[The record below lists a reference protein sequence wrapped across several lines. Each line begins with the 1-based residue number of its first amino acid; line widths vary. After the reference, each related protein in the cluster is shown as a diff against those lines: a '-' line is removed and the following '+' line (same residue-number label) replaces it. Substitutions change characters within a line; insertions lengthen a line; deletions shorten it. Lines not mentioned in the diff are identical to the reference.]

1 MITPGHQGA
10 IGAHAFPPSPIVSGV
25 EHDPVEPVETY
36 VVGDV
41 HGHRDELVAALHEV
55 GLVDTGGTWTG
66 GTANLW
72 FLGDFVDRGP
82 DGIGVIDLV
91 MRLAGEAAEA
101 GGRVETLLG
110 NHEILLLG
118 MHKFGDTDVP
128 SDFGPRSFARSW
140 EMNGGLLSDQEAL
153 TPGHVDWLTDRPVV
167 ALVGEDLLMHSDTL
181 EYLGWGQ
188 DLETVNTAVR
198 DILHSDDLVEWW
210 ELWRRMT
217 TRYAFR
223 GPHGEEAVE
232 QLLDAY
238 GGRMVIHGH
247 SVIADQLGLP
257 PALIEGPYEYA
268 GGKALG
274 VDAGLFVGGP
284 CLVVRLP
291 WASADGSA
299 DGSADDE
306 ADFDAAIREAELS
319 ATAKAEPAGE
329 PEPTGEVDGAGTP
342 ESTEDLSGDAEA
354 PGPDDSGSDDSGSDD
369 SGSDDPADSGSGDA
383 DQRRA

>member
-1 MITPGHQGA
+1 
-10 IGAHAFPPSPIVSGV
+10 V

-55 GLVDTGGTWTG
+55 GLVDPGGTWTG
-66 GTANLW
+66 GTAHLW

-82 DGIGVIDLV
+82 DGIGVIELV
-91 MRLAGEAAEA
+91 MRLSAEAAAA
-101 GGRVETLLG
+101 GGQVQTLLG

-118 MHKFGDTDVP
+118 MHRFGDTDVP

-153 TPGHVDWLTDRPVV
+153 TPAHVDWLTDRPVV

-181 EYLGWGQ
+181 EYLGWGE
-188 DLETVNTAVR
+188 DLETVNASVR
-198 DILHSDDLVEWW
+198 EILHSDDLVQWW

-223 GPHGEEAVE
+223 GPHGEDAVDR
-232 QLLDAY
+232 LLAAY

-291 WASADGSA
+291 WSSSAA
-299 DGSADDE
+299 DE
-306 ADFDAAIREAELS
+306 ADFDAAIAEAERAREAAK
-319 ATAKAEPAGE
+319 ATPPEPEPAEPETAEAPEPAQADEATDSPQVTDPAEAAGADAADSAEPA
-329 PEPTGEVDGAGTP
+329 
-342 ESTEDLSGDAEA
+342 ESGGDAESA
-354 PGPDDSGSDDSGSDD
+354 VDAERAES
-369 SGSDDPADSGSGDA
+369 ADTAKG
-383 DQRRA
+383 